1 MSTDEARWRA
11 LTGTITVE
19 PIRAPR
25 APAVVAAA
33 APEPPEPAET
43 DSPREPVP
51 AS

>member
-33 APEPPEPAET
+33 APEPAET